1 MAATLP
7 EGITIRPLTSF
18 AEMDEAVALQRQ
30 IWNDPTTVIYQHM
43 LISLVRSGGLLM
55 GAVKDKLLVGF
66 VLSYLGIESPEADR
80 PAMANLKMVSQRMAV
95 LPEYRG
101 GGIAYALKL
110 AQRDYA
116 VKQGIR
122 LITWTFDPLN
132 SRNAHLN
139 IRKLGVTVQHYERNY
154 YGIKPSPL
162 VSLDQS
168 DRLVADWRVTNARV
182 DQRLH
187 GRRGQLRLDQYLSAD
202 TVKII
207 NPTTVGPDNLPRPGA
222 PKPTTGLLAL
232 TEIPAN
238 FDEIL
243 RADDV
248 LAREWRAHSRE
259 VLTEAFRANY
269 IVTDFLHVD
278 YEGRQRSFYVFSAA
292 EALASFSTN

>member
-1 MAATLP
+1 MAATTI
-7 EGITIRPLTSF
+7 EGIQFRPLTNL
-18 AEMDEAVALQRQ
+18 ADMEEVVALQRQ

-55 GAVKDKLLVGF
+55 GAYKDKQLIGF

-95 LPEYRG
+95 LPDYRG
-101 GGIAYALKL
+101 GGVGYTLKL

-116 VKQGIR
+116 VKQGVR

-139 IRKLGVTVQHYERNY
+139 IRKLGVTIQHYERNY
-154 YGIKPSPL
+154 FGTKPSPL

-182 DQRLH
+182 EQRLH

-202 TVKII
+202 TVKIV

-222 PKPTTGLLAL
+222 PQPTTGLLAL

-243 RADDV
+243 RADDG
-248 LAREWRAHSRE
+248 LAHEWRTHSRE
-259 VLTEAFRANY
+259 VLTQAFRSNY
-269 IVTDFLHVD
+269 IITDFLHTEH
-278 YEGRQRSFYVFSAA
+278 EGRLRSFYVFSAA